1 MNTISITADERKAA
15 QYAIDMLTK
24 AASTEDDIAVGIG
37 VLRDKIAE
45 GATIAILSSLTGRS
59 DSAIGRV
66 RTVVTLSTLL
76 DSDLPGA
83 GILRANSAVN
93 AANKLKGLN
102 LTKKH
107 VNVWVKDGRRF
118 GSWNA
123 IADAI
128 EALVKGATT
137 EADEKKKQSDK
148 TETERFADLIAAV
161 SAHARRF
168 DLSEHDVATRIFD
181 HFDKSA
187 AEVADEAADEAADAA
202 ELAS

>member
-1 MNTISITADERKAA
+1 MNTITITADERKSA

-24 AASTEDDIAVGIG
+24 GVTTEDDIATGVG
-37 VLRDKIAE
+37 VLRAKIAE

-93 AANKLKGLN
+93 AANKVKGLN

-107 VNVWVKDGRRF
+107 VNVWVKDGTRF

-128 EALVKGATT
+128 EALLVPTVGTEDDKG
-137 EADEKKKQSDK
+137 EDDKKKDK
-148 TETERFADLIAAV
+148 TEQERFDLLIAAINK
-161 SAHARRF
+161 HARDF
-168 DLSEHDVATRIFD
+168 SLEAHDVATAIFD

-187 AEVADEAADEAADAA
+187 AEVADEAADAA